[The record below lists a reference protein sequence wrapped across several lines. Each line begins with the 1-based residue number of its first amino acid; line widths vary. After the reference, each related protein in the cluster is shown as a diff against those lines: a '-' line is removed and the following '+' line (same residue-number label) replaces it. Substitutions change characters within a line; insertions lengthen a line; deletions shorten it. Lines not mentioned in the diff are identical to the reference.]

1 MKIILIFAKSF
12 ASGII
17 PDYTILVE
25 LLSSHYECI
34 KIEGKVKY
42 NGKPAYAKIC
52 LEHLLPQWLAIP
64 SEKTYFIPNHEML
77 TEWDMELAKKVDM
90 ILCKNELTYELMSQF
105 NRRLIKFTSQCCHS
119 TAKKDFDLFIHF
131 GGTSFMKGTLELI
144 KFWIECD
151 GFVSANKNAKLLIT
165 HSPKFNNNVV
175 RFWKSLKP
183 VKRKTFMGRKLDCE
197 NYKNIYFVN
206 RLSNDDYNYF
216 SVKAGIRVQPSI
228 LEGYGHTVNEGRCNG
243 TLTITTDARPMNEL
257 ITDKR
262 CLISSGHNIP
272 SYEVFRP
279 FHNLYKYMYRGSSR
293 AHFIDKLDFKN
304 KIESIIAL
312 SEDEKISIAANQR
325 SQYNSDTEFFSS
337 EICSLFGIA
346 SDKWDK
352 KVFSQNGEDGIIEHI
367 FNSIGTT
374 NKYYVEFGVED
385 GTECNTRYLRE
396 NKNWSGLMMDGGH
409 ENQKIN
415 LQKEFINASNICE
428 LFKKYSVP
436 KEFDFLSVDI
446 DYNDFYVL
454 NEILKC
460 GFRPRV
466 ICSEYNSYLGD
477 KDDKVVIYDPD
488 MMWDRT
494 KYFGA
499 SITAF
504 ANLFSHHGYSI
515 VMGTSI
521 GVNIFA
527 IDDNIKHKFKKIG
540 VSAHRKLNDKYHK
553 DDYHDRKFLSSSDA
567 INNLLYDRVKQLS
580 RKVDVV
586 FNSGIV
592 KQLRG
597 KYTGIIVKKDWKES
611 KKIENAVMDVVR
623 HVNLQSDDDKIILE
637 TLAYNKF
644 NKLV

>member
-12 ASGII
+12 TSGII
-17 PDYTILVE
+17 SDYTILVE

-34 KIEGKVKY
+34 KIEGKSKY
-42 NGKPAYAKIC
+42 TGEPVFAKIC
-52 LEHLLPQWLAIP
+52 LEHLLPQWIDIK

-77 TEWDMELAKKVDM
+77 TDWDMKLAKKVDM
-90 ILCKNELTYELMSQF
+90 VLCKNELTYELMSQF
-105 NRRLIKFTSQCCHS
+105 DRKLIKFTSQCCHS

-144 KFWIECD
+144 KFWIECA
-151 GFVSANKNAKLLIT
+151 GFIRVNKNAKLLIT
-165 HSPKFNNNVV
+165 HSPKFNNDVV

-183 VKRKTFMGRKLDCE
+183 TRRKTLMGRKLNCE

-206 RLSNDDYNYF
+206 RLSTDDYNYF
-216 SVKAGIRVQPSI
+216 SIKAGIRIQPSI

-257 ITDKR
+257 ITDER
-262 CLISSGHNIP
+262 CLISSSRNIP

-304 KIESIIAL
+304 KIESIITL
-312 SEDEKISIAANQR
+312 SEDEKISIANNQR
-325 SQYNSDTEFFSS
+325 LQYTADTEFFSS
-337 EICSLFGIA
+337 EIRSLFEIT
-346 SDKWDK
+346 SDKWDR
-352 KVFSQNGEDGIIEHI
+352 KVFSQNGEDGIIERI
-367 FNSIGTT
+367 FESIGTT

-385 GTECNTRYLRE
+385 GTECNTRHLRE
-396 NKNWSGLMMDGGH
+396 NKNWSGLMMDGGN
-409 ENQKIN
+409 ENKKIN
-415 LQKEFINASNICE
+415 LQKEFIYADNICG
-428 LFKKYSVP
+428 LFRKYDVP
-436 KEFDFLSVDI
+436 KEFDFLSTDI

-466 ICSEYNSYLGD
+466 ICSEYNAFLGA
-477 KDDKVVIYDPD
+477 KDDKVVVYDPD

-499 SITAF
+499 SIDAF
-504 ANLFSHHGYSI
+504 ANLFRHHGYSI

-527 IDDNIKHKFKKIG
+527 IDDRISHDFEKIG
-540 VSAHRKLNDKYHK
+540 VSAYRKLDDKYHK
-553 DDYHDRKFLSSSDA
+553 DDHHERQFLSSVYAMDES
-567 INNLLYDRVKQLS
+567 IYEKVKRLS

-586 FNSGIV
+586 FESSIV

-597 KYTGIIVKKDWKES
+597 KYTGIIVKKDWKEA
-611 KKIENAVMDVVR
+611 KKIEDGVMAVVR
-623 HVNLQSDDDKIILE
+623 RVNLQSDDDKMILE

-644 NKLV
+644 SK

>member
-1 MKIILIFAKSF
+1 MKIVLIFAKSF
-12 ASGII
+12 TSGMV
-17 PDYTILVE
+17 PDYAILADILYSQYKCVQ
-25 LLSSHYECI
+25 
-34 KIEGKVKY
+34 IEGKAKY

-52 LEHLLPQWLAIP
+52 LEHLLPQWLDIP

-77 TEWDMELAKKVDM
+77 SEWDMELAKKVDM
-90 ILCKNELTYELMSQF
+90 ILCKNELTYELMSKF
-105 NRRLIKFTSQCCHS
+105 NRKLIKFTSQCCHS
-119 TAKKDFDLFIHF
+119 TAKKDFNLFIHF

-144 KFWIECD
+144 KFWIECN
-151 GFVSANKNAKLLIT
+151 GFIGANENAKLLIT
-165 HSPKFNNNVV
+165 HSPKFNNDVV
-175 RFWKSLKP
+175 RYWKSLKP
-183 VKRKTFMGRKLDCE
+183 VRRKTFMGRKLDCE

-206 RLSNDDYNYF
+206 RLSDDDYNYF

-257 ITDKR
+257 ITDER
-262 CLISSGHNIP
+262 CLISSSRNIP
-272 SYEVFRP
+272 SYEVFKP
-279 FHNLYKYMYRGSSR
+279 FHNLYKYMYRGNSR

-312 SEDEKISIAANQR
+312 SEKEKISIAENQH
-325 SQYNSDTEFFSS
+325 SQYIADTEFLHA
-337 EICSLFGIA
+337 EIHSLFEIV

-352 KVFSQNGEDGIIEHI
+352 KVFSQNGEDGIIERI
-367 FNSIGTT
+367 FESIGTT

-385 GTECNTRYLRE
+385 GTECNTRHLRE
-396 NKNWSGLMMDGGH
+396 NKGWSGLMMDGGY

-415 LQKEFINASNICE
+415 LQKEFIYADNICD
-428 LFKKYSVP
+428 LFRKYDVP
-436 KEFDFLSVDI
+436 KKFDFLSTDI

-466 ICSEYNSYLGD
+466 ICSEYNAFLGA
-477 KDDKVVIYDPD
+477 KDDKVVVYDPD

-504 ANLFSHHGYSI
+504 ANLFRSHGYSI

-527 IDDNIKHKFKKIG
+527 IDDSISHQFKKIG
-540 VSAHRKLNDKYHK
+540 VSAYRVLDDKHHK
-553 DDYHDRKFLSSSDA
+553 DDHHERQFLSSTDA
-567 INNLLYDRVKQLS
+567 MDESIYERAKQLS

-586 FNSGIV
+586 FDSSIV

-597 KYTGIIVKKDWKES
+597 KYTGIIVKKNWREA
-611 KKIENAVMDVVR
+611 KKIEDGVMAVVKR
-623 HVNLQSDDDKIILE
+623 VNLQSDDDKIILE

-644 NKLV
+644 SK